1 MDLEE
6 IARLIE
12 IIDRADI
19 EEFELEREGV
29 RVRVRKGQVH
39 VASTATPAVVPAV
52 QSAPLVQALGAAEPP
67 TTSPEDEDLHIFRA
81 PIVGTVYIT
90 PKPDA
95 EPFVRLGDQI
105 SAGAN
110 LCIIEAMK
118 IFNTIES
125 DVAGEVA
132 RILVENG
139 QPVEFGEALFAIR
152 IQS

>member
-12 IIDRADI
+12 IIDRANI

-29 RVRVRKGQVH
+29 RVRLRKGQVH
-39 VASTATPAVVPAV
+39 VTSSASPTVVPAI
-52 QSAPLVQALGAAEPP
+52 QPAPP
-67 TTSPEDEDLHIFRA
+67 THALEPADTPSPSSEDEDLHIFTA
-81 PIVGTVYIT
+81 PIVGTAYIT

-95 EPFVRLGDQI
+95 EPFVRVGDQI
-105 SAGAN
+105 SPGTN

-125 DVAGEVA
+125 DVEGAVV

-152 IQS
+152 TQS